1 MAFVVTA
8 PCHGCKDTA
17 CVAVCPTE
25 AFREGADM
33 LYIDPDVCVDCDACV
48 PECPVEAI
56 FYEGDVPADQRAFV
70 RLNADLALLCP
81 PITEPRAR

>member
-1 MAFVVTA
+1 MPHVVTA

-17 CVAVCPTE
+17 CVAVCPVD

-33 LYIDPDVCVDCDACV
+33 LYIDPDACICCAACV

-56 FYEGDVPADQRAFV
+56 FAEDEVPADWLPFV
-70 RLNADLALLCP
+70 RLNAELSATCP
-81 PITEPRAR
+81 PILEPRGR